1 MPVPSAWVPAAAQEH
16 QGPEAWQQHPL
27 LADLVLLP
35 HEPDRPQAA
44 RLGHHQLYIDDELG
58 LIHTETA

>member
-1 MPVPSAWVPAAAQEH
+1 
-16 QGPEAWQQHPL
+16 L

-35 HEPDRPQAA
+35 HDPDRPQAA
-44 RLGHHQLYIDDELG
+44 RLGRHQLYIDDELG